1 MTQSPS
7 NPDQSVPTPV
17 PADQL
22 LRQAKVR
29 VSTVSRESM
38 EFMAGPLPPPS
49 ALEEYNRVC
58 PGCAERIIAMAEKE
72 GVHRREMEKEIV
84 GIQKA
89 DLNSERMERRRG
101 QLLGFGVCL
110 AAILGGVY
118 LASTSP
124 GIAGQIGGSLLGTS
138 GLTSLILAFITG
150 RSTPSRSK
158 QAADQE
164 RKSAATKPE

>member
-7 NPDQSVPTPV
+7 SPDQPAPTPV
-17 PADQL
+17 PSDQP

-38 EFMAGPLPPPS
+38 EIMTGPLPPPS

-72 GVHRREMEKEIV
+72 GDHRRKMEQEIV

-89 DLNSERMERRRG
+89 DLNLERMERRRG

-158 QAADQE
+158 QATDQE
-164 RKSAATKPE
+164 RKSAAKP